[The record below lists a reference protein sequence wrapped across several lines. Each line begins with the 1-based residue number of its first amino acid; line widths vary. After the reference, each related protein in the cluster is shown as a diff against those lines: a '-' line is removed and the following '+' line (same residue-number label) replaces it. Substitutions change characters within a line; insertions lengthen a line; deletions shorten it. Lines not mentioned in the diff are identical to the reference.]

1 MDPVTHV
8 ALGAVVAHT
17 AARRRLG
24 TRVLVVGA
32 AAGALPDI
40 DTFLSLSGDYF
51 DELTLHRGITHS
63 LFFAAVVGPLLGYAV
78 WRLEKHGGTG
88 RLRAWVVALTLALLS
103 HPLLDATT
111 SYGVQ
116 LLQPFSDAR
125 FAVWAMPIIDPVYTL
140 VLLAGCLVAWRRPT
154 WKAAPIVALALSMGY
169 LAYAWH
175 LSEAAADIAR
185 AELRGEG
192 VENPEVAAFPVLGQ
206 VHYRRV
212 VARTDAEVR
221 TGFVS
226 MWRPCP
232 IAWSSAPRVQG
243 AAVDAWRGSRE
254 GRIFEWF
261 AMGWVHHV
269 ASGRGLVSADL
280 RHGFTADAGESVFST
295 LAEFDPSGQLVR
307 VSGVH
312 EDSEEGFLAPLELI
326 ASAYLGTCR
335 AS

>member
-17 AARRRLG
+17 AAHRRLG

-88 RLRAWVVALTLALLS
+88 RLRVWIVALTLALLS

-140 VLLAGCLVAWRRPT
+140 VLLAGCLIAWRRPT
-154 WKAAPIVALALSMGY
+154 WKAAPIVALALSTGY

-175 LSEAAADIAR
+175 LSEAAADTAR

-192 VENPEVAAFPVLGQ
+192 IENADIAGFPVLGQ

-269 ASGRGLVSADL
+269 ASVRGLVSADL

>member
-17 AARRRLG
+17 AAHRTLG

-32 AAGALPDI
+32 AAGASPDI
-40 DTFLSLSGDYF
+40 DTLLSLSGDYF

-63 LFFAAVVGPLLGYAV
+63 LFFAPVAGPLLGYAV
-78 WRLEKHGGTG
+78 WRLERRGGTQ
-88 RLRAWVVALTLALLS
+88 RLRAWIVALTLALLS
-103 HPLLDATT
+103 HPLIDVTT

-140 VLLAGCLVAWRRPT
+140 VLLAGCLVAWRRPN
-154 WKAAPIVALALSMGY
+154 WRAAPVVALALSTGY

-175 LSEAAADIAR
+175 LGEAAADTAR
-185 AELRGEG
+185 AELRAEG
-192 VENPEVAAFPVLGQ
+192 IENPEVAAFPMLLQ

-232 IAWSSAPRVQG
+232 IAWSTAPRVRRARRWMPG
-243 AAVDAWRGSRE
+243 AVRARDASSSGSPWAGCTTLRPHRGWCLRISATGSRPMPV
-254 GRIFEWF
+254 R
-261 AMGWVHHV
+261 AC
-269 ASGRGLVSADL
+269 SARL
-280 RHGFTADAGESVFST
+280 RSSI
-295 LAEFDPSGQLVR
+295 R
-307 VSGVH
+307 R
-312 EDSEEGFLAPLELI
+312 EDSCG
-326 ASAYLGTCR
+326 
-335 AS
+335 

>member
-17 AARRRLG
+17 AARRTLG

-32 AAGALPDI
+32 VAGALPDI

-51 DELTLHRGITHS
+51 DELMLHRGITHS
-63 LFFAAVVGPLLGYAV
+63 LFFAPVVGPLLGCAL
-78 WRLEKHGGTG
+78 WRLERRGGTE
-88 RLRAWVVALTLALLS
+88 RLRAWIVALTLALLS
-103 HPLLDATT
+103 HPLLDVTT
-111 SYGVQ
+111 SYGIQ

-140 VLLAGCLVAWRRPT
+140 ILLAGFLVAWRRPN
-154 WKAAPIVALALSMGY
+154 WKAAPVVALALSTGY

-175 LSEAAADIAR
+175 LSEAAADTAR
-185 AELRGEG
+185 AELRAQG

-221 TGFVS
+221 TGLVS

-269 ASGRGLVSADL
+269 ATGQGLVSADL

-295 LAEFDPSGQLVR
+295 LAEFDPLGGLVR
-307 VSGVH
+307 VTGVH
-312 EDSEEGFLAPLELI
+312 QGSEGGVLAPGELI
-326 ASAYLGTCR
+326 ASAYLGTCQ
-335 AS
+335 SS

>member
-17 AARRRLG
+17 AAHRTLG

-32 AAGALPDI
+32 AAGASPDI
-40 DTFLSLSGDYF
+40 DTLLSLAGDYF

-63 LFFAAVVGPLLGYAV
+63 LFFAPVAGPLLGYAV
-78 WRLEKHGGTG
+78 WRLERRGGTQ
-88 RLRAWVVALTLALLS
+88 RLRAWIVALTLALLS
-103 HPLLDATT
+103 HPLIDVTT

-140 VLLAGCLVAWRRPT
+140 VLLAGCLVAWRRPN
-154 WKAAPIVALALSMGY
+154 WRAAPVVALALSTGY

-175 LSEAAADIAR
+175 LGEAAADTAR
-185 AELRGEG
+185 AELRAEG
-192 VENPEVAAFPVLGQ
+192 IENPEVAAFPMLLQ

-232 IAWSSAPRVQG
+232 IAWSTAPRVRD

-269 ASGRGLVSADL
+269 ATAQGLVSADL

-295 LAEFDPSGQLVR
+295 LAEFDPSGGLVR
-307 VSGVH
+307 VTGVH
-312 EDSEEGFLAPLELI
+312 QRSEGGFLAPGELI
-326 ASAYLGTCR
+326 ASAYPETCQ